1 MNSSTERVLV
11 RFYSVL
17 VLEQAFALRGAD
29 CEAAFNER
37 YPTAGRAG
45 GLRVVVSMSG
55 GELEDILA
63 ELEARGLRAG
73 QDFAVGGV
81 IPPKSS

>member
-1 MNSSTERVLV
+1 MNRSTERVLI
-11 RFYSVL
+11 RFFSVL
-17 VLEQAFALRGAD
+17 VLEQAFALRGAP
-29 CEAAFNER
+29 CEAAFNEH

-45 GLRVVVSMSG
+45 GLRAVVSMSG